1 MSENEEKDK
10 EQNNYDLK
18 HSDKENENGIKL
30 HFFEKAE
37 RDLHKVEE
45 VLQKI
50 ERMRE
55 QLRTKIM
62 QLQQDMVSKN
72 NDTKAP
78 AIKDGSEKVANI
90 APEKEPDMTQQDLMF
105 CEKALEESNIIEA
118 KSNQD
123 KLVLSDILSKKEEKS
138 YSVIVDIA
146 LKPLPSER
154 NKNNNKDKD
163 KDNKGNDDKTNKNQ
177 NKNADLSKLPSSDN
191 LHNADMTKNMNHY
204 KGDDNGD
211 NNPPAPPG
219 AAAMKKPTRAE
230 IKAMRNGKPLQQ
242 QRVNPP
248 SVVLMESPLNNPQE
262 TQNNT
267 NQTVSKKEGLRNLR
281 MGRSYGDSNEAT
293 QTRQTTLDRT
303 KIQEINRSY

>member
-50 ERMRE
+50 EQIRE

-78 AIKDGSEKVANI
+78 AIKDVSEKVANT
-90 APEKEPDMTQQDLMF
+90 APEKEPDMNQQDLMF

-123 KLVLSDILSKKEEKS
+123 KMVLSDILSKKEEKS

-219 AAAMKKPTRAE
+219 AAAMKKPTLDE

-267 NQTVSKKEGLRNLR
+267 NQTVSKKEGLQNLR
-281 MGRSYGDSNEAT
+281 MGRSYGDSNET
-293 QTRQTTLDRT
+293 HQTRQTTIDRT
-303 KIQEINRSY
+303 RIQEAKRTY

>member
-1 MSENEEKDK
+1 MSENEEKNK
-10 EQNNYDLK
+10 EQDSYELK

-45 VLQKI
+45 VVQKI

-62 QLQQDMVSKN
+62 QLQQEMAAKN

-78 AIKDGSEKVANI
+78 AIKDGSEKVANT
-90 APEKEPDMTQQDLMF
+90 APEKEPDMTQQDLTF
-105 CEKALEESNIIEA
+105 CEKALEETNIIEA
-118 KSNQD
+118 KANQD
-123 KLVLSDILSKKEEKS
+123 KLVLSDILNKKEEKS
-138 YSVIVDIA
+138 YSVIVDVA

-154 NKNNNKDKD
+154 NKNNNKENNNQDKD
-163 KDNKGNDDKTNKNQ
+163 HNNKND
-177 NKNADLSKLPSSDN
+177 NSKGRND
-191 LHNADMTKNMNHY
+191 T
-204 KGDDNGD
+204 
-211 NNPPAPPG
+211 NPPLSG
-219 AAAMKKPTRAE
+219 AATVSKPTLE
-230 IKAMRNGKPLQQ
+230 ELKAMRNGVPLQQ
-242 QRVNPP
+242 HRENQH

-267 NQTVSKKEGLRNLR
+267 NQTVSQKEGLRNLR

>member
-1 MSENEEKDK
+1 MSENEENNK
-10 EQNNYDLK
+10 EQDSYELK

-45 VLQKI
+45 VIQKI

-62 QLQQDMVSKN
+62 QLQQNMVSKN

-78 AIKDGSEKVANI
+78 AIKDGSEKVANT

-123 KLVLSDILSKKEEKS
+123 KLVLSDILNKKEEKS

-154 NKNNNKDKD
+154 NKNNNKENNNQDKD
-163 KDNKGNDDKTNKNQ
+163 HNNKND
-177 NKNADLSKLPSSDN
+177 NSKGINDTNPSPS
-191 LHNADMTKNMNHY
+191 
-204 KGDDNGD
+204 
-211 NNPPAPPG
+211 G
-219 AAAMKKPTRAE
+219 AVSVSKPTLE
-230 IKAMRNGKPLQQ
+230 ELKAMRNGVPLQQ
-242 QRVNPP
+242 HRENQH
-248 SVVLMESPLNNPQE
+248 SEQ
-262 TQNNT
+262 QNNT
-267 NQTVSKKEGLRNLR
+267 KEISENANHGKVSKKEGLQNLR
-281 MGRSYGDSNEAT
+281 MGRSYGDSNETT
-293 QTRQTTLDRT
+293 QTRQTTLNRT
-303 KIQEINRSY
+303 QIPVNRSY